1 MAGTHASNA
10 LRWFRRI
17 MWLGIVSNLALALP
31 TLAMPERM
39 MQLSG
44 LPAADP
50 LLWPRFAALLLVLL
64 SVFYVPAAV
73 DPARY
78 RAVAWLAVGARL
90 VGVAFFLMQD
100 RTYHMLGYF
109 DLIFFVPEFLLLW
122 AARPAGG
129 LATIPA
135 GAVRP

>member
-1 MAGTHASNA
+1 MADAHASNA

-17 MWLGIVSNLALALP
+17 MWLGILSNLALALP

-39 MQLSG
+39 MQLAG
-44 LPAADP
+44 LPEADP
-50 LLWPRFAALLLVLL
+50 LLWPRFAALLLILL
-64 SVFYVPAAV
+64 SVFYMPAAI

-78 RAVAWLAVGARL
+78 RASAWLAVGARL
-90 VGVAFFLMQD
+90 VGVVFFLMQD
-100 RTYHMLGYF
+100 RTYHVLGYF

-122 AARPAGG
+122 AAGSAGAV
-129 LATIPA
+129 ATAPA

>member
-1 MAGTHASNA
+1 MANAHASNA
-10 LRWFRRI
+10 LRWFRRV

-39 MQLSG
+39 IQFNG

-50 LLWPRFAALLLVLL
+50 LLWPRFAALLLILL
-64 SVFYVPAAV
+64 SVFYMPAAV
-73 DPARY
+73 DPVRY
-78 RAVAWLAVGARL
+78 RASAWLAVGARL
-90 VGVAFFLMQD
+90 VGVVFFLMQD
-100 RTYHMLGYF
+100 RTYHMLGYV
-109 DLIFFVPEFLLLW
+109 DLFFFVPEFLLLW
-122 AARPAGG
+122 AASRAVA